1 MEILNNIIETTLN
14 SFNFTY
20 CIVVNLLTYIIIKL
34 VDEARKRKTNIWIK
48 RAILLFVISS
58 TGAVYYVFNEDV
70 KLILNSAILA
80 PVFWSWLMKPLC
92 KKFKIDYKDI
102 DYIK

>member
-14 SFNFTY
+14 SFNFSY
-20 CIVVNLLTYIIIKL
+20 CIVVNLLTYVIIKL
-34 VDEARKRKTNIWIK
+34 VDEARKHKTNIWIK

-58 TGAVYYVFNEDV
+58 TGVLYYVFNEDV

>member
-14 SFNFTY
+14 SFDFTY
-20 CIVVNLLTYIIIKL
+20 CIVVNLLTYVIIKL
-34 VDEARKRKTNIWIK
+34 VDEARKGKTNIWIK

-58 TGAVYYVFNEDV
+58 TGVLYYVFNEDV

>member
-20 CIVVNLLTYIIIKL
+20 CIVVNLLTYMIIKL
-34 VDEARKRKTNIWIK
+34 VDEARKRKTNVWIK

-102 DYIK
+102 DYIG

>member
-14 SFNFTY
+14 SFDFTY
-20 CIVVNLLTYIIIKL
+20 CIVVNLLTYVIIKL
-34 VDEARKRKTNIWIK
+34 LDEAIKHKLNIWIK
-48 RAILLFVISS
+48 RVVLLFVILS
-58 TGAVYYVFNEDV
+58 TGVVYYQFNEDV

-80 PVFWSWLMKPLC
+80 PVFWSWLMKPIC
-92 KKFKIDYKDI
+92 KKFKIDYKNI

>member
-14 SFNFTY
+14 SFDFTY
-20 CIVVNLLTYIIIKL
+20 CIVVNLLTYVIIKL
-34 VDEARKRKTNIWIK
+34 VDEARKCKTNIWIK

-58 TGAVYYVFNEDV
+58 TGVLYYVFNEDV

>member
-14 SFNFTY
+14 SFNFSY
-20 CIVVNLLTYIIIKL
+20 CIVVNLLTYVIIKL

-58 TGAVYYVFNEDV
+58 TGVLYYVFNEDV

>member
-20 CIVVNLLTYIIIKL
+20 CIVVNLLTYVIIKL

-58 TGAVYYVFNEDV
+58 TGVLYYVFNEDV

>member
-14 SFNFTY
+14 SFDFTY
-20 CIVVNLLTYIIIKL
+20 CIVVNLLTYVIIKL

-58 TGAVYYVFNEDV
+58 TGVLYYVFNEDV

>member
-14 SFNFTY
+14 SFDFTF
-20 CIVVNLLTYIIIKL
+20 CIVVNLLTYVIIKL
-34 VDEARKRKTNIWIK
+34 VDEARKSKTNIWIK

-58 TGAVYYVFNEDV
+58 TGVVYYLVNEDV

-102 DYIK
+102 DYIN